1 MEKLLLLVHR
11 IPFPPNKGD
20 KVRSY
25 HLLKYLAEHY
35 RVFLGT
41 FVDDPDDWQHVDKLR
56 AMCADCRVESLDPR
70 LGKLKSLTGMLT
82 GEALS
87 LPFYRNAGMQR
98 WVDDTLRTQGIDKAL
113 VFSSQ
118 MAQYLRRHPQ
128 LTRIADFVDID
139 SDKWAQYAQAKP
151 WPVSWIY
158 GREADKL
165 RQFECAVS
173 REFQATTFVSVAEA
187 RDYRKLSGLGP
198 DKVTHVNNGVDAA
211 YFDPAQPYD
220 NPYPAGGP
228 VVVFTGAMDYWP
240 NIDAVEWFVRE
251 TLPLLQRQHAGLRFY
266 IAGAR
271 PAEQVKALANVP
283 GVFVTGAVPDM
294 RPYLRFADVSV
305 APLRIAR
312 GVQNKV
318 LEAMAMARP
327 VVASPQAA
335 EGIDAEAGRHFL
347 VADAPAEFA
356 AAVGRLLAGDA
367 AMGTSARQ
375 CVLERYDWQ
384 KNLALFEQIFSAA
397 NQAVP
402 SMNPSR

>member
-25 HLLKYLAEHY
+25 HLLKYLAERY
-35 RVFLGT
+35 QVYLGT
-41 FVDDPDDWQHVDKLR
+41 FVDDADDWQYVEKLR
-56 AMCADCRVESLDPR
+56 ALCADCRVEALDPR
-70 LGKLKSLTGMLT
+70 LGKLRSLTGLLT

-87 LPFYRNAGMQR
+87 LPFYRHAGMQR
-98 WVDDTLRTQGIDKAL
+98 WVDDTIRTQGIDKAL

-151 WPVSWIY
+151 WPLSWIY
-158 GREADKL
+158 GREARKL

-173 REFQATTFVSVAEA
+173 GEFQATTFVSVAEA
-187 RDYRKLSGLGP
+187 RDYRKLSGFGA
-198 DKVTHVNNGVDAA
+198 DRIAHVNNGVDAG
-211 YFDPAQPYD
+211 YFDPALAYD
-220 NPYPAGGP
+220 NPYSVGGP

-240 NIDAVEWFVRE
+240 NVDAVEWFARE
-251 TLPLLQRQHAGLRFY
+251 VLPLLQRQHAGLRFY

-271 PAEQVKALANVP
+271 PTEQVKALAQLP
-283 GVFVTGAVPDM
+283 GVLVTGSVPDM
-294 RPYLRFADVSV
+294 RPYLRFADVAV

-335 EGIDAEAGRHFL
+335 EGIDAEAGQHFL
-347 VADAPAEFA
+347 VADQAADFA
-356 AAVGRLLAGDA
+356 AAVSSVLADGA
-367 AMGTSARQ
+367 PEMAQRARE
-375 CVLERYDWQ
+375 CVRQRYDWQ
-384 KNLALFEQIFSAA
+384 KNLALFERMFSAA
-397 NQAVP
+397 G
-402 SMNPSR
+402 SL